1 MLWVNYNLRDEDTS
15 ALVRVSF
22 ESFILAEL
30 EFGVLV
36 FVEGEKPLE
45 QGEEPTTNTTIHGIG
60 LESNPRHIG
69 LVEGERSYNCA
80 IPSPRNEL
88 SF

>member
-1 MLWVNYNLRDEDTS
+1 MSKLQLKRRRHICLSWVS
-15 ALVRVSF
+15 C
-22 ESFILAEL
+22 ESSILAEL

-45 QGEEPTTNTTIHGIG
+45 QGEEPTTNTTTHGTG

-69 LVEGERSYNCA
+69 LVEGERSHNCA
-80 IPSPRNEL
+80 IPTPQNKL